1 MEFTANGEA
10 VFADDAPNEPPQA
23 FLEVE
28 QVARRVRVASCGLAS
43 ELRAAH
49 DFPDDV
55 DATALRR
62 WADIAAEINSGIL
75 EYARLATQRASRANI
90 EAVIM
95 ESAMFSDVLDREA
108 THVHTLQT
116 LTRLS
121 DNPGGDIAAG
131 AIARAM
137 RVVRQ
142 LHTGTAS
149 LTSDLPLSYFDADA
163 CLDKVEAAVSETT

>member
-1 MEFTANGEA
+1 M
-10 VFADDAPNEPPQA
+10 FADDAPDAPPQA

-28 QVARRVRVASCGLAS
+28 QVARRVRVASCGLVS

-55 DATALRR
+55 DATDLRR
-62 WADIAAEINSGIL
+62 WADIATDINSGIL

-121 DNPGGDIAAG
+121 DNHVTSLSHLVYLYVLPEWPRYAQLAGGL
-131 AIARAM
+131 
-137 RVVRQ
+137 RVCFVRVRGD
-142 LHTGTAS
+142 LTKHTRGPPA
-149 LTSDLPLSYFDADA
+149 
-163 CLDKVEAAVSETT
+163 E